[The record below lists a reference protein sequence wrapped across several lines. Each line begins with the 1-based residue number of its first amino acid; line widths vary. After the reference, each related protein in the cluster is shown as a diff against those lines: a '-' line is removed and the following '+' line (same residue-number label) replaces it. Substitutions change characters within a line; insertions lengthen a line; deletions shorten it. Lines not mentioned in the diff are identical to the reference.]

1 MPGWIRRVLAASALG
16 AGATAVGYVG
26 LVTGACPLDL
36 GVGRRVRPLGPQLVD
51 MAAPR
56 EVVFDVIAEPYL
68 GRAPRALADK
78 LRVLER
84 GSDMV
89 LAAHFTPLGG
99 RLGLVAQ
106 TVETVRF
113 SRPERVDFRLVRG
126 PVPHVVEAF
135 VLSEQAGGAG
145 TRLAYSGEIGADLW
159 RAGERWCAVVAA
171 RWEQT
176 VAASLGAV
184 KIEAER
190 RAAASAASRRPGG
203 RQRAGSWHEPRNQI
217 RQTILEGAA
226 VAPAYVFDVNETLL
240 DLAALDPHFE
250 RAFGDPGAREAWFQ
264 QLIQSALVTIATG
277 RYHQFGTIAK
287 AALDTTATRH
297 GVTLAEAD
305 KQAILQGMQ
314 ELPPHPEVP
323 AALGR
328 LRDRGLRL
336 AALTNSTGQVAQ
348 AQLANA
354 GLAELFEQILS
365 ADQAG
370 RLKPAPEPYLLAA
383 ERLGV

>member
-36 GVGRRVRPLGPQLVD
+36 GIGRRVRPLGPQLVEV
-51 MAAPR
+51 AAPR

-113 SRPERVDFRLVRG
+113 TPPERIDFRLVRG

-135 VLSEQAGGAG
+135 VLTEQAAGAA

-159 RAGERWCAVVAA
+159 RLGERWSELVGR

-176 VAASLGAV
+176 VASSLGAV
-184 KIEAER
+184 KVEAER
-190 RAAASAASRRPGG
+190 RAAASAASRRP
-203 RQRAGSWHEPRNQI
+203 
-217 RQTILEGAA
+217 
-226 VAPAYVFDVNETLL
+226 
-240 DLAALDPHFE
+240 
-250 RAFGDPGAREAWFQ
+250 
-264 QLIQSALVTIATG
+264 
-277 RYHQFGTIAK
+277 
-287 AALDTTATRH
+287 
-297 GVTLAEAD
+297 
-305 KQAILQGMQ
+305 
-314 ELPPHPEVP
+314 
-323 AALGR
+323 
-328 LRDRGLRL
+328 
-336 AALTNSTGQVAQ
+336 
-348 AQLANA
+348 
-354 GLAELFEQILS
+354 
-365 ADQAG
+365 
-370 RLKPAPEPYLLAA
+370 
-383 ERLGV
+383 